1 MQNGQ
6 NSPGMHDNEVT
17 LNVDGEGDAPRAGA
31 FVWHWARFLLL
42 LYHGESL
49 ERGRICLDLETSWG
63 SANIQKI
70 ENLFS
75 MNAWLCTIEK
85 SSYVNVHVFVHCWC
99 SHLLTLMT
107 YLSNVS
113 RTILY
118 RNLIKIAADCSKTG
132 FFSSN
137 LPNIMTQVNNTKPT
151 FKFYEAFTKSTS

>member
-1 MQNGQ
+1 
-6 NSPGMHDNEVT
+6 MHDDEVT

-31 FVWHWARFLLL
+31 FVGHWARFFLL

-49 ERGRICLDLETSWG
+49 ERGWICLNLETSWG
-63 SANIQKI
+63 SENIQKI

-75 MNAWLCTIEK
+75 MNAWLCTTEK
-85 SSYVNVHVFVHCWC
+85 SSYVNVHVLVHWRCC
-99 SHLLTLMT
+99 HFLTLQT

-137 LPNIMTQVNNTKPT
+137 LPKIMTQLNTKLNSNSMTHSNKPPYSHE
-151 FKFYEAFTKSTS
+151 K